1 MIISRRNFLGLIL
14 ASGAAGTILT
24 DDAVAKAIQ
33 SVPVDRIT
41 EVIRRGRELILA
53 HKTQQWQRND
63 PVVTQMVNELFG
75 FMAEAFPEQP
85 HPDDVN
91 AFFDGHLIP
100 LNNPDILNH
109 VDLGIVGEPLVPV
122 AVTKCVIVG
131 HRIPFDIYK
140 TPNFVNIAK
149 KIEPIIGRLPSPEYL
164 AFEQKAR
171 ELAPGA
177 IWWTPRGVA

>member
-1 MIISRRNFLGLIL
+1 MIISRRKFLGLIL

-24 DDAVAKAIQ
+24 DDAVAKLIET
-33 SVPVDRIT
+33 VPVDRIT
-41 EVIRRGRELILA
+41 EVIRRGRELVLA

-63 PVVTQMVNELFG
+63 PSATRMVNEFFG
-75 FMAEAFPEQP
+75 FLHEAFPEHP
-85 HPDDVN
+85 HPDDVM

-109 VDLGIVGEPLVPV
+109 VDLAVVGEPLVPI

-131 HRIPFDIYK
+131 HRIPFDLYK
-140 TPNFVNIAK
+140 TPNFLPIAK
-149 KIEPIIGRLPSPEYL
+149 KIEPIIGRPLSPEYR
-164 AFEQKAR
+164 AFSEKAWT
-171 ELAPGA
+171 ANPP